1 MKRQNFL
8 MLAAA
13 ALLASCSQDDALQ
26 STVNNNEGLKPMTI
40 TASLPTDGM
49 QTRAAGDADAARCYV
64 QILDKD
70 GNPLED
76 GNSEPIEM
84 DSDGDTFTTL
94 VYLNGNETYDFLF
107 WADTELN
114 GNETYDFLF
123 WADTEADGTAA
134 PADLQAVE
142 YTNGQTIAWAGNDLD
157 KQWSAEGINVTL
169 SHVVSRVTVMTKSD
183 FTVSDAWPLTVTVP
197 TVYNK
202 YNVATGAV
210 VADSKV
216 SGGYMLDVTDGEYE
230 ANAEVGHF
238 YVLGDGSNQILA
250 LHYDGPLENP
260 AIDINDVPVS
270 ANTHITLTGDIYHAG
285 LVEGNIMATV
295 STDWG
300 YEETEDFDGGSDP
313 TLPEWGDG
321 DDYYEEAH

>member
-1 MKRQNFL
+1 MNKKATVL
-8 MLAAA
+8 MLATA

-26 STVNNNEGLKPMTI
+26 NTVNNNEGLKPMTI
-40 TASLPTDGM
+40 TAALPTDGM
-49 QTRAAGDADAARCYV
+49 QTRAAGDAAAARCYV
-64 QILDKD
+64 QILNGD
-70 GNPLED
+70 GSKLED
-76 GNSEPIEM
+76 NNSDVKEM
-84 DSDGDTFTTL
+84 KLSPDGTFTTT
-94 VYLNGNETYDFLF
+94 VYLNQG
-107 WADTELN
+107 A
-114 GNETYDFLF
+114 TYDFLF

-157 KQWSAEGINVTL
+157 KAWSAEGIDVTL

-210 VADSKV
+210 VTDSKV

-230 ANAEVGHF
+230 ANTEVGHF
-238 YVLGDGSNQILA
+238 YVLGDGSTQILA

-260 AIDINDVPVS
+260 AIDITEVPVS

-285 LVEGNIMATV
+285 LVEGNIIATV
-295 STDWG
+295 SGDWT
-300 YEETEDFDGGSDP
+300 EEDKPF
-313 TLPEWGDG
+313 
-321 DDYYEEAH
+321 